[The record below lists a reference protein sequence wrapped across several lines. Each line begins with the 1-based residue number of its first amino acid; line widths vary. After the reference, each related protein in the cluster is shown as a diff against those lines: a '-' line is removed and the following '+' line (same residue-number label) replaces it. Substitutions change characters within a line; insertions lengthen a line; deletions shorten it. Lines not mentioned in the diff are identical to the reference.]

1 MNILADIKQTL
12 TPLGIP
18 LETISS
24 FTSMALQARK
34 IAVTCKPLFHQE
46 RSATT
51 VPVQPSAT
59 KLPSA
64 S

>member
-34 IAVTCKPLFHQE
+34 IAVTCKPRLYQE
-46 RSATT
+46 RS
-51 VPVQPSAT
+51 VS
-59 KLPSA
+59 SHCI
-64 S
+64 